1 MYHVETNCCCCSVTE
16 SCPSLCDS
24 MDCSMPGFPVC
35 HCLPEFA
42 QIYVHWINNVI
53 WPFHPLPPPSPFA
66 CNLSQHQCLFS
77 KSLFFTA
84 SESVHPVNIQGWL
97 PLGLTSLISLQSK
110 GLSRSLL
117 QNHSLKASVLQVS
130 TFFMVQLLHQKQPTL
145 GKKCSEQYL
154 IWDYLKFIK

>member
-97 PLGLTSLISLQSK
+97 PLGLTSLFSLQSK
-110 GLSRSLL
+110 GLSGVFFKTTVWKHQFFRFQPSLWS
-117 QNHSLKASVLQVS
+117 NSYTKNN
-130 TFFMVQLLHQKQPTL
+130 LL
-145 GKKCSEQYL
+145 
-154 IWDYLKFIK
+154 